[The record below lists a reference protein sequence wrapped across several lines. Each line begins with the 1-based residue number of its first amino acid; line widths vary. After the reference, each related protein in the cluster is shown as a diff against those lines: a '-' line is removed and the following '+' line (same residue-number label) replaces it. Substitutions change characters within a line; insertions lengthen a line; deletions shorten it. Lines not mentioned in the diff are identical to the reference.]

1 MKKRILFA
9 ISTLL
14 VLGLAIAAFALSGN
28 SVKNS
33 AMDCCANCC
42 AKSGDSC
49 PMKNKDKNASATEKA
64 SCCDKDDCCCK
75 GDACPMM
82 KKEGQSAEHE
92 NCPMMK
98 KDKKTAS
105 TTVEM
110 KNVVVVSDG
119 ENCCGTG
126 ADCCKGGGS
135 ACCKGKHG

>member
-14 VLGLAIAAFALSGN
+14 VLGLAIAAFAFSGTN
-28 SVKNS
+28 TKTS

-42 AKSGDSC
+42 AKGGDSC
-49 PMKNKDKNASATEKA
+49 PMKNKDQNASATEKA
-64 SCCDKDDCCCK
+64 SCCDKDDCCK
-75 GDACPMM
+75 GDACPM
-82 KKEGQSAEHE
+82 KKGENGAGHD

-98 KDKKTAS
+98 KDKETVAVS
-105 TTVEM
+105 TEM

-119 ENCCGTG
+119 KDCCANGG
-126 ADCCKGGGS
+126 SDCCKGNDS